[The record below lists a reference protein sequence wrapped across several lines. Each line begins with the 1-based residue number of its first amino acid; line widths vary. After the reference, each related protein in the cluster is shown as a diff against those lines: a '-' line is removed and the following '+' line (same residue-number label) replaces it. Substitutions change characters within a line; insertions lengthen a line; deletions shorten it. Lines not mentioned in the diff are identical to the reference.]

1 MSDMNEP
8 DANDVVESE
17 DSIKSWSEQKPWY
30 KALTVF
36 LIVAI
41 VACIAATIY
50 IVNTGHG
57 ESFTE
62 FYILGSNG
70 KAENYPTE
78 MKRGEEAKVI
88 IGIVNRENAEMS
100 YKVYI
105 LINSGI
111 ADSVGPV
118 TLKNEEKWEN
128 TVSFRLTDAGMNQKV
143 EFMLYKQ
150 IEEVDH
156 LRLRLLVNVK

>member
-1 MSDMNEP
+1 MNEP
-8 DANDVVESE
+8 DANDTAESE
-17 DSIKSWSEQKPWY
+17 DTVKLWSEQKAWY

-36 LIVAI
+36 LIVLI
-41 VACIAATIY
+41 IGCIAATIY

-70 KAENYPTE
+70 KADNDPAEI
-78 MKRGEEAKVI
+78 KKGEEAKVTV
-88 IGIVNRENAEMS
+88 GIVNHENSEMN

-105 LINSGI
+105 LINSAI
-111 ADSVGPV
+111 TDNLGPI
-118 TLKNEEKWEN
+118 TLKNEEKWEKA
-128 TVSFRLTDAGMNQKV
+128 VSFRLTDAGMNQKV

-156 LRLRLLVNVK
+156 LRLRLLVNVR